1 MATQTPGKALA
12 RIAFSHRLAWTSP
25 LPISQ
30 IAMNHRLAQT
40 LGVFL
45 LLVLFA
51 DPAFASSPPA
61 SPQDR
66 PAPAQETG
74 ETNRRNQE
82 EETDP
87 AAQGDDTDI
96 LLTDES
102 DIVYTERDRRDRYR
116 DP

>member
-12 RIAFSHRLAWTSP
+12 RMAFSHRRLDVAITH
-25 LPISQ
+25 LGE
-30 IAMNHRLAQT
+30 AMNHRPAQT
-40 LGVFL
+40 IGVFL
-45 LLVLFA
+45 LLVLFG

-66 PAPAQETG
+66 PATDQEAGQTD
-74 ETNRRNQE
+74 RRNQE

-102 DIVYTERDRRDRYR
+102 DIVYTGRDRRDRYR